1 MINDHEIIPQAIA
14 KPRSFVGLMTLY
26 ESNFIKLHNL
36 LPDLRDID
44 KGRVLES
51 LNAENLYLTI
61 LEKTKYT
68 ITFSLTYS
76 FKHNNKINY
85 EPNLTI
91 RAYYDGDLAE
101 VISIGDIRGRNQFRE
116 IVNQNNEIISKLWKK
131 NIVFNKWLDYLLDNN
146 YS

>member
-61 LEKTKYT
+61 LEKNKYT
-68 ITFSLTYS
+68 ITF
-76 FKHNNKINY
+76 
-85 EPNLTI
+85 
-91 RAYYDGDLAE
+91 
-101 VISIGDIRGRNQFRE
+101 
-116 IVNQNNEIISKLWKK
+116 
-131 NIVFNKWLDYLLDNN
+131 
-146 YS
+146 